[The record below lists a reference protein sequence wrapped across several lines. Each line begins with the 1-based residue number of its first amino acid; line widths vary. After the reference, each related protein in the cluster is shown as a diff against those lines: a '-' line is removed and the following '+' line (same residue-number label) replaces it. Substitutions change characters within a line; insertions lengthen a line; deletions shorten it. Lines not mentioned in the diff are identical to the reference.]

1 MRPVDQPRL
10 PGTPV
15 GLREQSTSNADAPA
29 RNEPAA
35 QPAPERPAGMLR
47 GLARYLPG
55 YRSGRPPAT
64 PASAQTSS
72 RPATS
77 ARPVRHGGSGSS
89 VRMNEAPAD
98 PSQTPQVP
106 QLSNIEHA
114 RFHSVATDSHH
125 LGPTRPT
132 VPPTVGASLQS
143 STPIRPYR
151 DVLSQWQQHYDADRN
166 GWHRAWR
173 QANSDT
179 SVVETSTGQALKATA
194 DMLENATLPGRVSLE
209 LRSVPLPQFPEQT
222 FRLSHLQHITIDA
235 AGLMKLPTDMQK
247 FAALETLTLAR
258 NPLRSLPAS
267 ISSLRRLRELSIL
280 ACPTLKEL
288 PESLAG
294 TNASGEHE
302 GLVNLQRL
310 QLEET
315 GITSLPASIA
325 SLQNLK
331 RLQVRNSPLSAVAPA
346 IHQMPKLEELDFQG
360 CTALRNYPPIFDGSA
375 PLKRLNLKD
384 CSNLRTLPLDIH
396 NLTQLE
402 ELDLRGCDNLSRL
415 PSSIGRLPANC
426 IILVPP
432 HLQVELDRRRLSARQ
447 AEPQR
452 TDPSIPGPSG
462 HGSSASSVTTTELLH
477 KAALE
482 RIEDAAH
489 AMLSAV
495 IDQERNPF
503 LEGAPS
509 YLPEKRPPG
518 ATTFGQIPAL
528 EKMLRESRD
537 RHFLQRVSEIAGPC
551 PRVEDQ
557 TEEGLSRHYMNVS
570 NWKAQRSAH
579 LGIVDHLRQ
588 FVYHEGS
595 QLDAATL
602 AKAVQMWK
610 TRELIVDAHPEDRAR
625 FPSFTIHIPEQASD
639 DSDSEQ
645 QTTSEPSR

>member
-1 MRPVDQPRL
+1 
-10 PGTPV
+10 
-15 GLREQSTSNADAPA
+15 
-29 RNEPAA
+29 
-35 QPAPERPAGMLR
+35 
-47 GLARYLPG
+47 
-55 YRSGRPPAT
+55 
-64 PASAQTSS
+64 
-72 RPATS
+72 
-77 ARPVRHGGSGSS
+77 
-89 VRMNEAPAD
+89 MNEAPAD
-98 PSQTPQVP
+98 PSQTPQLP
-106 QLSNIEHA
+106 QLSNIERA
-114 RFHSVATDSHH
+114 RFHAVATDSHH

-166 GWHRAWR
+166 GWHSAWR

-194 DMLENATLPGRVSLE
+194 DMLENATLAERVSLE
-209 LRSVPLPQFPEQT
+209 LRSVPLPHFPEQT

-235 AGLMKLPTDMQK
+235 AGLMKLPADMQK

-325 SLQNLK
+325 TLQNLK
-331 RLQVRNSPLSAVAPA
+331 RLQVRHSPLLAVAPA

-360 CTALRNYPPIFDGSA
+360 CTALRNYPPIFGGSA

-402 ELDLRGCDNLSRL
+402 ELDLRGCNNLSRL

-426 IILVPP
+426 VILVPP
-432 HLQVELDRRRLSARQ
+432 HLQVQLDRRRLSARP

-503 LEGAPS
+503 LEGAPP

-518 ATTFGQIPAL
+518 ATTFGQIPVL
-528 EKMLRESRD
+528 KKMLRESRD
-537 RHFLQRVSEIAGPC
+537 RHFLKRVSEMAGPC

-570 NWKAQRSAH
+570 NWKAQKSAH
-579 LGIVDHLRQ
+579 LASSIILDSSFIAKEASSTQRRWPRQ
-588 FVYHEGS
+588 SRCG
-595 QLDAATL
+595 
-602 AKAVQMWK
+602 
-610 TRELIVDAHPEDRAR
+610 RP
-625 FPSFTIHIPEQASD
+625 AS
-639 DSDSEQ
+639 
-645 QTTSEPSR
+645 